1 MKKNV
6 SKKLIVIAVVI
17 TMLSTG
23 MVANAAENY
32 TVKSGDYLKKIA
44 QEVYG
49 DASKWELIYEANKDN
64 IKNPNL
70 IYEGQIFVL
79 PDTEEVTATPATDVP
94 ATDETPV
101 VTEAPTPT
109 ETPVN
114 TTMSMEEAMQ
124 VWNNFWNDPNQCLAY
139 FDDATLSFFD
149 KDNDQT
155 INQEE
160 HDALMRWVIYAN
172 DTNTDNNTADMP
184 LDDAET
190 IAMATKL
197 KEGKL
202 IVPDKLFNVD
212 YVSGLWIKY

>member
-1 MKKNV
+1 MNKKRL
-6 SKKLIVIAVVI
+6 KMLVVI
-17 TMLSTG
+17 GAMVSVLSTG
-23 MVANAAENY
+23 MVAFAAEEY
-32 TVKSGDYLKKIA
+32 TVQKGDYLKKIA
-44 QEVYG
+44 KQVYG
-49 DASKWELIYEANKDN
+49 DEEKWETIYEANN
-64 IKNPNL
+64 ASIKNPNL
-70 IYEGQIFVL
+70 IYEGQIFIL
-79 PDTEEVTATPATDVP
+79 PDAENVATAPITEVP
-94 ATDETPV
+94 VTDETPIS
-101 VTEAPTPT
+101 TEAPTIT
-109 ETPVN
+109 ETSIN
-114 TTMSMEEAMQ
+114 TTMSLEEAME
-124 VWNNFWNDPNQCLAY
+124 VWNSFWNDPNQCLAY

-149 KDNDQT
+149 KNNDQT

-212 YVSGLWIKY
+212 YASGLWIKY

>member
-6 SKKLIVIAVVI
+6 SKKLIVIAIAI
-17 TMLSTG
+17 TMLSTS

-44 QEVYG
+44 KEVYG

-79 PDTEEVTATPATDVP
+79 PDTEEVTTTPATEVP

-101 VTEAPTPT
+101 VTEVSAPT

-139 FDDATLSFFD
+139 FDDTALSFFD

-172 DTNTDNNTADMP
+172 DTNTDNNTADAP
-184 LDDAET
+184 LDNAET

-197 KEGKL
+197 KEGNL
-202 IVPDKLFNVD
+202 VIPNQLFNVD
-212 YVSGLWIKY
+212 YVAGLWLKY